1 MDVDAGDDLG
11 PPRRRSPAVAL
22 ILMSAAPFERRVGG
36 ARLPATTHAR
46 RDPPPGERTVTLRRG
61 GFGQLGDHV
70 SLDDV
75 V

>member
-1 MDVDAGDDLG
+1 
-11 PPRRRSPAVAL
+11 
-22 ILMSAAPFERRVGG
+22 MSAAPFERRVGG